1 MRFILSTLII
11 LTLIVSAAYQ
21 QVQAEKITAA
31 VSGTAAGQ
39 TKADDFQRI
48 SLEDAKKD
56 FDAGTAIIIDARDE
70 GSYKNEHVKGAI
82 NIPYGDFDKKYKSV
96 PKDKKIIVYCS
107 CPSEHTS
114 GLEVQK
120 FNEKKIKNVYALT
133 GGTKAWKEAGY
144 PMEQS
149 N

>member
-1 MRFILSTLII
+1 MRLIL
-11 LTLIVSAAYQ
+11 LTVAALAIFTTSQ
-21 QVQAEKITAA
+21 NFQPTAFAEPEKTELAK
-31 VSGTAAGQ
+31 Q
-39 TKADDFQRI
+39 TQTDDFQRI
-48 SLEDAKKD
+48 SLDDAKKD

-70 GSYKNEHVKGAI
+70 GSYKNEHIKGAL
-82 NIPYGDFDKKYKSV
+82 NIPYGDFDKKYKSI

-120 FNEKKIKNVYALT
+120 FNEKKVKNVYALT